1 MTKARET
8 VAENAA
14 GKVSRRAFV
23 QGAALAGAAAGTA
36 CAAGLACAE
45 ESSEASG
52 ADAGDASDEPAFLKA
67 PEPYTSWDEELSA
80 DVVVVGQGLAGVMA
94 ARKALEDGATV
105 VTIEQATEP
114 LYRSAQFG
122 VINSEYQKSVG
133 HEFSDEEVNRIIGA
147 LMKSFGGRVDR
158 GIWQRWAKDSGAIYD
173 WYLAANPACIK
184 IDPRKNAS
192 EYDLRYDMNTE
203 VLTDW
208 AGNETDSCAVCISNW
223 PGNPEIDNSEED
235 YPVWEGPCEMLP
247 SQKPWM
253 DAIAAEF
260 AANANLT
267 QLFSTWGRQLVCDE
281 DGAVTGV
288 FAEDI
293 DGKIY
298 KVNAA
303 RGVVLATGGYLAN
316 QDMVDHYAHELSLY
330 PNVIWYQTDARGEL
344 SHNGSGILMGHWAG
358 GAIDDNPHAFI
369 LHGFGGGLGQDP
381 FLFVNKFGERFMNE
395 NVLANLISCNVGHAP
410 DGYFW
415 QIFDDNYPEQ
425 VGAMQSGH
433 AAYWKIVDDADD
445 VPWGNFM
452 EGAGMTTRAQVE
464 AKTDFICNSIE
475 EIAEKT
481 GLPLETLQA
490 TIDRYNELAAA
501 GFDADFGKP
510 AKRLFPIEQPPFYV
524 KKFKTD
530 GVGMDAETVFTSLNG
545 LKSNSEAQVLRADG
559 TPVPNLYCCGN
570 CQGSRFA
577 FDYPVTYMGV
587 SHGLAMTYGYIA
599 GMNAA
604 AGGKA

>member
-1 MTKARET
+1 MEFQATPLALPEGFMPS
-8 VAENAA
+8 VDVCSVFGNALDN
-14 GKVSRRAFV
+14 
-23 QGAALAGAAAGTA
+23 ALEA
-36 CAAGLACAE
+36 CARMPEGSYRYVDVSLSRAG
-45 ESSEASG
+45 S
-52 ADAGDASDEPAFLKA
+52 
-67 PEPYTSWDEELSA
+67 
-80 DVVVVGQGLAGVMA
+80 
-94 ARKALEDGATV
+94 
-105 VTIEQATEP
+105 
-114 LYRSAQFG
+114 
-122 VINSEYQKSVG
+122 
-133 HEFSDEEVNRIIGA
+133 
-147 LMKSFGGRVDR
+147 
-158 GIWQRWAKDSGAIYD
+158 
-173 WYLAANPACIK
+173 YLAAVVKNPYAG
-184 IDPRKNAS
+184 
-192 EYDLRYDMNTE
+192 EYDLRYDMDTE
-203 VLTDW
+203 VLTDR
-208 AGNETDSCAVCISNW
+208 AGNETDACAVCISNW
-223 PGNPEIDNSEED
+223 PGNPDIDNAQEE

-260 AANANLT
+260 AADANLT

-288 FAEDI
+288 FAEDA
-293 DGKIY
+293 DGKVY
-298 KVNAA
+298 KIGAA
-303 RGVVLATGGYLAN
+303 KGVVLATGGYLAN
-316 QDMVDHYAHELSLY
+316 QDMVDYYLHELSLY
-330 PNVIWYQTDARGEL
+330 PNVIWYQSDAKGEL

-358 GAIDDNPHAFI
+358 GAVDDNPHAFI

-452 EGAGMTTRAQVE
+452 EGAGVTTRAQVE
-464 AKTDFICNSIE
+464 AKTDFICNSVE
-475 EIAEKT
+475 EIAEQT
-481 GLPLETLQA
+481 GMPLETLQA
-490 TIDRYNELAAA
+490 TIERYNELAAA

-510 AKRLFPIEQPPFYV
+510 AKRLFPIEKPPFYV
-524 KKFKTD
+524 KKFKTE

-545 LKSNSEAQVLRADG
+545 LKSNSEAQVLKADG